1 MRRLR
6 QVRRVTRNGAESHLV
21 RKRRRDRDCASYT
34 CAMTSPF
41 PNRTP
46 SPLARLLSPL
56 HIAAYAT
63 VALIAFDQLSRL
75 LQQGEVSPWP
85 VAASLVAFVA
95 LFVASEFASL
105 RVQRVLMVLQM
116 CAALANTVLV
126 PSTSGP
132 ILGVIVAAQMPFAFG
147 VGASVVF
154 IAAALLGYGWVFHWH
169 WHSDRPV
176 FSVALYAG
184 FQVFAWITANLA
196 VRAEAA
202 RDQLAAVNAHL
213 LATRSLLEAG
223 ARDGER
229 LRLSRELHD
238 VAGHSLTALK
248 FNLELALR
256 LPEAERAAKIEAARA
271 LADALLDDIR
281 GVVGQLRQHDG
292 IALEPA
298 LRLLVERVPG
308 VAVDLRIDPTLRL
321 DQIEQAETL
330 VRCVQ
335 EAITNALRH
344 ADARGIAITV
354 QHDADGVHA
363 AIVDDGRGRSRIVPG
378 NGLTGMRER
387 LEGLGGRLDLE
398 SMSGRGFAV
407 RAWLPLA
414 TSA

>member
-1 MRRLR
+1 MVPKVTFCTDGVGARIALR
-6 QVRRVTRNGAESHLV
+6 ILAIMS
-21 RKRRRDRDCASYT
+21 
-34 CAMTSPF
+34 SPF

-63 VALIAFDQLSRL
+63 VSLIAFDQVSRL
-75 LQQGEVSPWP
+75 LQQAGASPWP
-85 VAASLVAFVA
+85 VVATLVVFIA
-95 LFVASEFASL
+95 LFLTGEFVSL
-105 RVQRVLMVLQM
+105 RWQRVLMGLQM
-116 CAALANTVLV
+116 LVALANLVLM

-132 ILGVIVAAQMPFAFG
+132 ILGVIVAAQLPFAYS
-147 VGASVVF
+147 VGASAVFVV
-154 IAAALLGYGWVFHWH
+154 LSLTGYGWIFHWH
-169 WHSDRPV
+169 WQSDRPV
-176 FSVALYAG
+176 FTVALYAG
-184 FQVFAWITANLA
+184 FQLFAWITANLA

-256 LPEAERAAKIEAARA
+256 LPDSERVGKIEAARA

-308 VAVDLRIDPTLRL
+308 VAAELRIDPDLRL
-321 DQIEQAETL
+321 DHIEQAETL
-330 VRCVQ
+330 LRCVQ

-344 ADARGIAITV
+344 ADARRIAITV
-354 QHDADGVHA
+354 SRDADGVRMEV
-363 AIVDDGRGRSRIVPG
+363 VDDGRGRSRVVPG

-387 LEGLGGRLDLE
+387 LEAIGGRLVLE
-398 SMSGRGFAV
+398 SESGRGFAV
-407 RAWLPLA
+407 RAWLP
-414 TSA
+414 SAASA